1 MNTSVRKITIIF
13 GFLVC
18 MFGFQN
24 IANARTMVVQISSF
38 NPTES
43 VHGLI
48 FALHSLKD
56 SRGEFGNEPYD
67 LTVKVVFNGEG
78 VLNASN
84 KIKHPR
90 IRIATR
96 PDDPRKTA
104 RRLIRELRKE
114 DVEMRATGFGLKQ
127 YGINPKE
134 DLIRGVKGGG
144 ANVIPRFIISPEETD
159 GVVVVNF

>member
-1 MNTSVRKITIIF
+1 MNTSARKMIINLS
-13 GFLVC
+13 FLVC

-43 VHGLI
+43 AHGLI

-56 SRGEFGNEPYD
+56 SRGDFGNDPYD

-84 KIKHPR
+84 KIKHPK
-90 IRIATR
+90 IRIDTR
-96 PDDPRKTA
+96 PDDPKKTA
-104 RRLIRELRKE
+104 PHLIRALRKE
-114 DVEMRATGFGLKQ
+114 GVKMKATGFGLKQ
-127 YGINPKE
+127 YGLNPKK

-144 ANVIPRFIISPEETD
+144 ANVIPAL
-159 GVVVVNF
+159 

>member
-1 MNTSVRKITIIF
+1 MNISIRKIIVVLS
-13 GFLVC
+13 FLVC

-38 NPTES
+38 DPTES
-43 VHGLI
+43 THGLL

-84 KIKHPR
+84 KIKHPIVR
-90 IRIATR
+90 INTR

-104 RRLIRELRKE
+104 DHLIRALRKE
-114 DVEMRATGFGLKQ
+114 GVEMRATGFGLKQ
-127 YGINPKE
+127 YGLNPKK
-134 DLIRGVKGGG
+134 DLLKGVMGGG
-144 ANVIPRFIISPEETD
+144 ANVIPRFFTSPEEAD
-159 GVVVVNF
+159 GVVVINF

>member
-1 MNTSVRKITIIF
+1 
-13 GFLVC
+13 

-38 NPTES
+38 NPTNS
-43 VHGLI
+43 VHGLL

-56 SRGEFGNEPYD
+56 SWGEFGNDPYE

-84 KIKHPR
+84 KIKHAK
-90 IRIATR
+90 IRIKTR
-96 PDDPRKTA
+96 PDDPKKTA
-104 RRLIRELRKE
+104 RHLIRALRKAG
-114 DVEMRATGFGLKQ
+114 VEMRATGFGLKQ
-127 YGINPKE
+127 YGLNPKT
-134 DLIRGVKGGG
+134 DLIRGVMGGG
-144 ANVIPRFIISPEETD
+144 ANVIPRFITSPEEAD

>member
-43 VHGLI
+43 VHGLL
-48 FALHSLKD
+48 FAFHSLKD

-104 RRLIRELRKE
+104 RRLIRALRKE
-114 DVEMRATGFGLKQ
+114 GVEMRATGFGLKQ
-127 YGINPKE
+127 HGINPEE